1 MTDFTYAVAY
11 IRALEPTLFS
21 ATTIEQLLACSTYDQ
36 CLQFLQEKGWGRQD
50 QPLTAEAIL
59 AAETEKTWE
68 AIGALNNIDM
78 SVFDV
83 LSFPKL
89 YHNLKAAV
97 KQHCTED
104 RVPNVFYKDTAIT
117 GQAML
122 DILQRKAFGELP
134 GNMEE
139 AAKEAYETLLQTG
152 DGQLCDM
159 IIDRACL
166 EAIHEAGV
174 TSEDEFIR
182 DYAISTVQVSNIKI
196 AARCMVTGKP
206 EEFTIKAL
214 APCDG
219 LNVADMAKAAA
230 SGSLLPL
237 LQECG
242 FAEAADAIAE
252 SPSAFERWCDN
263 RIIDTIQPQLYDAF
277 SVGPLVAYVLA
288 RENEIKTVRI
298 ILSGK
303 LNKLPDESIRERVR
317 KMYV

>member
-11 IRALEPTLFS
+11 IRAMEPALFS
-21 ATTIEQLLACSTYDQ
+21 AATIEQLLNCSTHSQ
-36 CLQFLQEKGWGRQD
+36 CLQFLQEKGWGRPD

-59 AAETEKTWE
+59 AAEGEKTWE
-68 AIGALNNIDM
+68 VVESLNIDM
-78 SVFDV
+78 SVFNV
-83 LSFPKL
+83 LSYPKL

-97 KQHCTED
+97 KQHCTET
-104 RVPNVFYKDTAIT
+104 RLPQVFYQDTAIS
-117 GQAML
+117 GSAML
-122 DILQRKAFGELP
+122 DILQRKAYGELP

-139 AAKEAYETLLQTG
+139 AAKEATEVLLQTG

-174 TSEDEFIR
+174 NAEDAFIR
-182 DYAISTVQVSNIKI
+182 DYAVSTVQVSNIKI
-196 AARCMVTGKP
+196 AARCMATGKS
-206 EEFTIKAL
+206 EEFTLKAL

-219 LNVADMAKAAA
+219 LNTADMAKAAA
-230 SGSLLPL
+230 GGNLLTL

-242 FAEAADAIAE
+242 FGEAAEAIGE

-263 RIIDTIQPQLYDAF
+263 RIIETIQPQLYDCF
-277 SVGPLVAYVLA
+277 TVGPLVAYVLA

-303 LNKLPDESIRERVR
+303 LNELSDESIRERVR